1 MFISI
6 IVPTY
11 NEIENISILLNHL
24 QKVSHDQ
31 IEILVCD
38 GGSTDGTLEAVSK
51 LNVKCIQSP
60 VKGRAKQLNFAAQYA
75 KGNILYFIH
84 ADTIPPLTFEKD
96 IKEAL
101 TEGYPIG
108 CYRFKFDSNKPILKV
123 NAYLTRFDRLM
134 CRGGD
139 QSLFITRELFDELDG
154 YCEEHKVMEDYDI
167 IIRARK
173 NNKFKIIPKDVIVS
187 ARKYDYNSYLKVNIA
202 NLTAFMMYYA
212 KVDHDKI
219 LKIYR
224 KMLSHK
230 KQPLKY

>member
-1 MFISI
+1 MLISI
-6 IVPTY
+6 IIPTY
-11 NEIENISILLNHL
+11 NEIENISTLLNHL

-31 IEILVCD
+31 IEILVSD
-38 GGSTDGTLEAVSK
+38 GGSTDGTIEEVLKS
-51 LNVKCIQSP
+51 NIQLIKAP
-60 VKGRAKQLNFAAQYA
+60 EKGRAKQLNFAAQYA
-75 KGNILYFIH
+75 KGEILYFLH
-84 ADTIPPLTFEKD
+84 ADTIPPLTFEDD

-101 TEGYPIG
+101 KDGFPIG
-108 CYRFKFDSNKPILKV
+108 CYRFKFDSQKPILRV
-123 NAYLTRFDRLM
+123 NAYFTRFDRLM

-139 QSLFITRELFDELDG
+139 QSLFITKELFDELNG
-154 YCEEHKVMEDYDI
+154 YCEAHKVMEDYDI

-219 LKIYR
+219 LKVYR
-224 KMLSHK
+224 KMLNHK
-230 KQPLKY
+230 KQELKY